1 MNIKIKSSANIANIL
16 SNKIKIKKSRPIS
29 LKQWDLS
36 TCSQCDLFAG
46 ENPYVVLWSV
56 IGPD

>member
-36 TCSQCDLFAG
+36 TCPLVHNVTFSLAKT
-46 ENPYVVLWSV
+46 PT
-56 IGPD
+56 

>member
-29 LKQWDLS
+29 LNTVGLVH
-36 TCSQCDLFAG
+36 LFTM
-46 ENPYVVLWSV
+46 
-56 IGPD
+56 